1 MQTWKEPALRRRLDD
16 YLAMRA
22 LPGLRHLASRRRFIK
37 ELLKSQK
44 KLRAFGMRKFGGS
57 HDASK
62 KDFNPFR
69 GIVHE
74 FENGERDE
82 ALWLAFLTIHFGQDV
97 HETIQCFYGKL
108 GDGRWN
114 WRSVRDNPDS
124 VRSWM
129 LENWRQLKRL
139 KFGNHRKRR
148 IMNPAHQRGTAAV
161 VGSFVQWVSR
171 LGGGSPYVAFASL
184 AHNAFGKEAAF
195 DAMYQEFDVLDFGRT
210 ARFDLLCLLANL
222 RLFPIAPGHCYLK
235 GATGPRHGA
244 LLMVTGAKKKRF
256 TWGIEETV
264 RDLRSHLGVPVE
276 AMEDALCNWQK
287 KSKRKAHMEAAAGF
301 ISVACG

>member
-1 MQTWKEPALRRRLDD
+1 MQTGKQPAVRRRLDD

-22 LPGLRHLASRRRFIK
+22 LPGLRDSASRGRFIK

-44 KLRAFGMRKFGGS
+44 KRMRQFGGT
-57 HDASK
+57 DDPSK

-69 GIVHE
+69 SIVHA
-74 FENGERDE
+74 FVNGERDE
-82 ALWLAFLTIHFGQDV
+82 ALWLSFLTIHFGQDV
-97 HETIQCFYGKL
+97 HETIRCFYGKL
-108 GDGRWN
+108 GDGRWD
-114 WRSVRDNPDS
+114 WRSVWDNPHS
-124 VRSWM
+124 VCSWM

-148 IMNPAHQRGTAAV
+148 IMNPAHHRGTAAV

-171 LGGGSPYVAFASL
+171 LGGGSPYMAFASL
-184 AHNAFGKEAAF
+184 AHNASGKEAAF
-195 DAMYQEFDVLDFGRT
+195 DAMYHGFDVLDFGRT

-222 RLFPIAPGHCYLK
+222 RLFPIAPGDCYLK
-235 GATGPRHGA
+235 GATGPKQGA
-244 LLMVTGAKKKRF
+244 LIMVTGAKRGKF
-256 TWGIEETV
+256 TRVVEETV

-287 KSKRKAHMEAAAGF
+287 KSKRKAHIEAEAGF